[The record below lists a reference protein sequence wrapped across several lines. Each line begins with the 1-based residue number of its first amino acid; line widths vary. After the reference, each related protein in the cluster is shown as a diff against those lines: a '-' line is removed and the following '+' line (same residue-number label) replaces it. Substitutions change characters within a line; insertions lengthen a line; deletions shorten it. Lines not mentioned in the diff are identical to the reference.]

1 MNQPPHHEPTPDAED
16 AIDSD
21 DVVDPEALVTLTK
34 QPTEFRA
41 NIIVVTLRDAGIE
54 SRAFGT
60 GTSWLGLRLS
70 PGIRGLSGVP
80 VQVRRKDLQQAREVL
95 NARLRESGDIDWNEV
110 DVGAGENDDS
120 DSTTP
125 ARMPLVAQLG
135 FGVIVAILILS
146 VIGLVMMMIYP

>member
-80 VQVRRKDLQQAREVL
+80 VQVRESAHLEC
-95 NARLRESGDIDWNEV
+95 NALDA
-110 DVGAGENDDS
+110 GAGENDDS